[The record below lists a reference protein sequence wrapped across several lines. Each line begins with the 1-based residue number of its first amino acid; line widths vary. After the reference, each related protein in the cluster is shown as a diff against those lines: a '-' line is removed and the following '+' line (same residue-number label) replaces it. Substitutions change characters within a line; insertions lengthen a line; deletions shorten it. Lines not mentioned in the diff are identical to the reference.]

1 MIDLDE
7 LAQMLQDLGMDV
19 EELNPEY
26 LGAAYTDVDGEEVF
40 VTATENRAT
49 VEVVKGGVDTSMI
62 RTWDNLH
69 ARGVARNVGRIMSSI
84 DRRHNHE
91 R

>member
-40 VTATENRAT
+40 VTATEDRAT
-49 VEVVKGGVDTSMI
+49 VEVVRAGDSTV
-62 RTWDNLH
+62 RTWGNLH
-69 ARGVARNVGRIMSSI
+69 ARGVARNVGRIISSI
-84 DRRHNHE
+84 DRRHNYE

>member
-19 EELNPEY
+19 EELSPEY

-40 VTATENRAT
+40 VTATEDRAT
-49 VEVVKGGVDTSMI
+49 VEVVRADDSTV
-62 RTWDNLH
+62 RTWDDLH
-69 ARGVARNVGRIMSSI
+69 ARGVARNVDRIISSI

>member
-40 VTATENRAT
+40 VTATEDRAT
-49 VEVVKGGVDTSMI
+49 VEVIRAGENDSTV